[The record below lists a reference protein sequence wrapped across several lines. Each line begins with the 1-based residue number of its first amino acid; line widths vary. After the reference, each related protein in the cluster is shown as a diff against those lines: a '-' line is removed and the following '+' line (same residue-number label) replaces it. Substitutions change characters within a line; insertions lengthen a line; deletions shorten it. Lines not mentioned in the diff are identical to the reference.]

1 MTILPIYY
9 VFIYDSG
16 RSRVYRGSDTV
27 ATIIRDGHV
36 PDGMADSLVLKV
48 AMARSQSEAGYGR
61 ARMDCESR
69 RALGLELGDTV
80 EISGKRS
87 VVAKVFKCDPEDEG
101 RGMLFI
107 DGLTRTN
114 AGVSVDESVTVR
126 RCEPQPAEQV
136 TLAPN
141 IPDGKRIRFESG
153 IEGVF
158 LKGLMNRPLVAD
170 TDIIVPNIALMGN
183 RSTFAVVSTVP
194 KGPVMVN
201 DRTKVVVKDTAR
213 KQTSKA
219 QRGHQITYDDVG
231 GLDEELR
238 RIREMIELPLKH
250 PELFERL
257 GIGAPKGVLLYG
269 PPGTGKTLMAEA
281 VANESGASLFS
292 VRGPE
297 IMGQYYGQSEERL
310 REIFKEAEENAPS
323 IVFLDEIDSI
333 APSRDDVSGEVERR
347 VVAQL
352 LTLMDGLGDRGN
364 VIVIGATNRE
374 DSIDPA
380 LRRPGRFDREIE
392 IGIPGRKA
400 RADILSVHMR
410 DMPLTPDVT
419 PEWLASVTQG
429 FVGAD
434 LAALCR
440 EAAMHCLSSRMS
452 ELDLDRAIPSEILES
467 MKVSKDD
474 FSAAL
479 GEVEPS
485 GMREVL
491 VEIPKVTWDDV
502 GGLDDVRRR
511 IEEVFVPE
519 DGNSA
524 YDRLGIE
531 PGKGILLYGPPGTG
545 KTLIAKALANE
556 SGTNFISVNG
566 PEVASKWMG
575 ESERAIR
582 QIFKR
587 AKQMAPCII
596 FFDELDSIAPVRGM
610 GDGSVWERVVAQMLT
625 SMDGIE
631 GLRNVTV
638 MGATNRPDMIDSA
651 LLRPGRFDRLVLVGK
666 PDMNSRLRILKI
678 HTRKMP
684 LASDVDLEAVASAT
698 DGYVGADLAAVCR
711 EAGLA
716 AYREDPGA
724 DSVRMRHFE
733 QALTAVGPSVTQDMM
748 DNYENLGK
756 SMRKRRTGW
765 DSIPFYG

>member
-1 MTILPIYY
+1 MS
-9 VFIYDSG
+9 DS
-16 RSRVYRGSDTV
+16 
-27 ATIIRDGHV
+27 I
-36 PDGMADSLVLKV
+36 VLKV

-61 ARMDCESR
+61 ARMDTESR
-69 RALGLELGDTV
+69 RALGLELGDTI
-80 EISGKRS
+80 EIVGKRT
-87 VVAKVFKCDPEDEG
+87 VVAKVFKGDPEDEG
-101 RGMLFI
+101 RGLLLI

-114 AGVSVDESVTVR
+114 AGVGIDESVTVR
-126 RCEPQPAEQV
+126 RCDPKPAEQV
-136 TLAPN
+136 VLAPN
-141 IPDGKRIRFESG
+141 IPEGKRIKFEAG
-153 IEGVF
+153 IEDVF
-158 LKGLMNRPLVAD
+158 LRGLLNRPLVAD

-183 RSTFAVVSTVP
+183 RSTFSVVSTVP
-194 KGPVMVN
+194 KGPVVVHGG
-201 DRTKVVVKDTAR
+201 TKVTVRDAPR
-213 KQTSKA
+213 KQESKK
-219 QRGHQITYDDVG
+219 QRGKQVTYDDVG
-231 GLDEELR
+231 GLDDELR

-250 PELFERL
+250 PELFQRL
-257 GIGAPKGVLLYG
+257 GIGAPRGVLLYG

-281 VANESGASLFS
+281 VANESGATLFS

-310 REIFKEAEENAPS
+310 REIFKQAGESAPS

-333 APSRDDVSGEVERR
+333 APNRDSVSGEVERR

-400 RADILSVHMR
+400 RADILSVHLR
-410 DMPLTPDVT
+410 EMPLTEDVT
-419 PEWLASVTQG
+419 PEALASMTQG

-440 EAAMHCLSSRMS
+440 EAAMHCLSSRMG
-452 ELDLDRAIPSEILES
+452 EFDLDGQISTEMLES
-467 MKVSKDD
+467 MRVSMTD
-474 FSAAL
+474 FEAAL
-479 GEVEPS
+479 SEVEPS

-502 GGLDDVRRR
+502 GGLDDVRRQ
-511 IEEVFVPE
+511 ILEVMSTE
-519 DGNSA
+519 DGGPCE
-524 YDRLGIE
+524 RLGIE
-531 PGKGILLYGPPGTG
+531 PGRGVLLYGPPGTG

-566 PEVASKWMG
+566 PEMASKWMG

-610 GDGSVWERVVAQMLT
+610 GDGSAWERVVAQLLT

-631 GLRNVTV
+631 GMRNVTV
-638 MGATNRPDMIDSA
+638 MGATNRPDMIDPA

-666 PDMNSRLRILKI
+666 PDEAARLRILEV

-684 LASDVDLEAVASAT
+684 LDGVDLGSIAEAT
-698 DGYVGADLAAVCR
+698 DGYTGADLASLCR

-716 AYREDPGA
+716 AYREDRDA
-724 DSVRMRHFE
+724 EKVCQRHFE
-733 QALTAVGPSVTQDMM
+733 TALGLVGPSVTDQVMESYADA
-748 DNYENLGK
+748 GK
-756 SMRKRRTGW
+756 RIRKRRTGW
-765 DSIPFYG
+765 DSVPFYG

>member
-1 MTILPIYY
+1 MS
-9 VFIYDSG
+9 DS
-16 RSRVYRGSDTV
+16 
-27 ATIIRDGHV
+27 I
-36 PDGMADSLVLKV
+36 VLKV

-61 ARMDCESR
+61 ARMDGGSR
-69 RALGLELGDTV
+69 RALGVELGDTV
-80 EISGKRS
+80 EIAGKRS

-114 AGVSVDESVTVR
+114 AGVSVDENVTVR
-126 RCEPQPAEQV
+126 RCIPQPAEQI

-141 IPDGKRIRFESG
+141 IPDGKRIKFESG
-153 IEGVF
+153 IENVF
-158 LKGLMNRPLVAD
+158 LKGLMNRPLMAD

-183 RSTFAVVSTVP
+183 RSTFTVVSTAP
-194 KGPVMVN
+194 KGAVIVN
-201 DRTKVVVKDTAR
+201 EKTRIVVKDTPK
-213 KQTSKA
+213 KQQTAKV

-281 VANESGASLFS
+281 VANESGAALFS

-297 IMGQYYGQSEERL
+297 IIGQYYGQSEERL
-310 REIFKEAEENAPS
+310 REIFKEAAENAPS

-333 APSRDDVSGEVERR
+333 APNRNDVYGEVERR

-352 LTLMDGLGDRGN
+352 LTLMDGLDDRGN

-392 IGIPGRKA
+392 IGIPGRKS
-400 RADILSVHMR
+400 RADILSVHLR

-419 PEWLASVTQG
+419 PEKLASLTQG

-440 EAAMHCLSSRMS
+440 EAAMNCLSSRMN
-452 ELDLDRAIPSEILES
+452 ELDLDKAVPAEILES
-467 MKVSKDD
+467 MKVSMDD
-474 FSAAL
+474 FTAAL
-479 GEVEPS
+479 GDVEPS

-491 VEIPKVTWDDV
+491 VEIPKVSWEDV

-519 DGNSA
+519 EGNGA

-566 PEVASKWMG
+566 PEMASKWMG

-610 GDGSVWERVVAQMLT
+610 GDGSAWERVVAQMLT
-625 SMDGIE
+625 SMDGVE

-638 MGATNRPDMIDSA
+638 MGATNRPDMVDPA
-651 LLRPGRFDRLVLVGK
+651 LLRPGRFDRLILVGK
-666 PDMNSRLRILKI
+666 PDADSRLGILKV
-678 HTRKMP
+678 HTRRMP
-684 LASDVDLEAVASAT
+684 LGDVDLEAIAAMT

-716 AYREDPGA
+716 AYREDPDA
-724 DSVRMRHFE
+724 DRVLMRHFE
-733 QALTAVGPSVTQDMM
+733 SALKAVGPSVTQDMM
-748 DNYENLGK
+748 DGYENLGK
-756 SMRKRRTGW
+756 SMRKRRAGW
-765 DSIPFYG
+765 DNVPFYG

>member
-1 MTILPIYY
+1 M
-9 VFIYDSG
+9 
-16 RSRVYRGSDTV
+16 
-27 ATIIRDGHV
+27 
-36 PDGMADSLVLKV
+36 
-48 AMARSQSEAGYGR
+48 
-61 ARMDCESR
+61 
-69 RALGLELGDTV
+69 
-80 EISGKRS
+80 
-87 VVAKVFKCDPEDEG
+87 
-101 RGMLFI
+101 
-107 DGLTRTN
+107 
-114 AGVSVDESVTVR
+114 
-126 RCEPQPAEQV
+126 
-136 TLAPN
+136 
-141 IPDGKRIRFESG
+141 
-153 IEGVF
+153 F
-158 LKGLMNRPLVAD
+158 LKGLMNRPLMAD

-183 RSTFAVVSTVP
+183 RSTFTVVSTAP
-194 KGPVMVN
+194 KGAVIVN
-201 DRTKVVVKDTAR
+201 EKTRIVVKDTPK
-213 KQTSKA
+213 KQQTAKV

-281 VANESGASLFS
+281 VANESGAALFS

-297 IMGQYYGQSEERL
+297 IIGQYYGQSEERL
-310 REIFKEAEENAPS
+310 REIFKEAAENAPS

-333 APSRDDVSGEVERR
+333 APNRNDVYGEVERR

-352 LTLMDGLGDRGN
+352 LTLMDGLDDRGN

-392 IGIPGRKA
+392 IGIPGRKS
-400 RADILSVHMR
+400 RADILSVHLR

-419 PEWLASVTQG
+419 PEKLASLTQG

-440 EAAMHCLSSRMS
+440 EAAMNCLSSRMN
-452 ELDLDRAIPSEILES
+452 ELDLDKAVPAEILES
-467 MKVSKDD
+467 MKVSMDD
-474 FSAAL
+474 FTAAL
-479 GEVEPS
+479 GDVEPS

-491 VEIPKVTWDDV
+491 VEIPKVSWEDV

-519 DGNSA
+519 EGNGA

-566 PEVASKWMG
+566 PEMASKWMG

-610 GDGSVWERVVAQMLT
+610 GDGSAWERVVAQMLT
-625 SMDGIE
+625 SMDGVE

-638 MGATNRPDMIDSA
+638 MGATNRPDMVDPA
-651 LLRPGRFDRLVLVGK
+651 LLRPGRFDRLILVGK
-666 PDMNSRLRILKI
+666 PDADSRLGILKV
-678 HTRKMP
+678 HTRRMP
-684 LASDVDLEAVASAT
+684 LGDVDLAAIAAMT

-716 AYREDPGA
+716 AYREDPDA
-724 DSVRMRHFE
+724 DRVLMRHFE
-733 QALTAVGPSVTQDMM
+733 SALKAVGPSVTQDMM
-748 DNYENLGK
+748 EGYENLGK
-756 SMRKRRTGW
+756 SMRKRRAGW
-765 DSIPFYG
+765 DNVPFYG

>member
-1 MTILPIYY
+1 MK
-9 VFIYDSG
+9 DS
-16 RSRVYRGSDTV
+16 
-27 ATIIRDGHV
+27 I
-36 PDGMADSLVLKV
+36 VLKV

-61 ARMDCESR
+61 ARMDSESR
-69 RALGLELGDTV
+69 RALGLELGDTI
-80 EISGKRS
+80 EIAGKRS
-87 VVAKVFKCDPEDEG
+87 VVAKVFKGNPEDEG
-101 RGMLFI
+101 KGMLFI

-114 AGVSVDESVTVR
+114 AGVSVDENVTVR
-126 RCEPQPAEQV
+126 RCEPEPAEQV
-136 TLAPN
+136 VLAPN
-141 IPDGKRIRFESG
+141 IPEGKVIRFEEG
-153 IEGVF
+153 IEDVF
-158 LKGLMNRPLVAD
+158 LKGLLNRPLVAD

-183 RSTFAVVSTVP
+183 RSTFVVVQTQP

-201 DRTKVVVKDTAR
+201 ERTKVIVKAAPKAR
-213 KQTSKA
+213 AAKV
-219 QRGHQITYDDVG
+219 QRGNQITYDDVG
-231 GLDEELR
+231 GLDEELK

-257 GIGAPKGVLLYG
+257 GIRAPKGVLLYG

-281 VANESGASLFS
+281 VANESGASMFS

-297 IMGQYYGQSEERL
+297 IIGQYYGQSEERL

-333 APSRDDVSGEVERR
+333 APSRDEVSGEVERR

-392 IGIPGRKA
+392 IGVPGRKG
-400 RADILSVHMR
+400 REDILSVHLR
-410 DMPLTPDVT
+410 DMPLTQDVT
-419 PEWLASVTQG
+419 PERLASMTQG

-440 EAAMHCLSSRMS
+440 EAAMQCLSSRMG
-452 ELDLDRAIPSEILES
+452 EFDLDRPIPQDVLES
-467 MKVSKDD
+467 MKVSMDD
-474 FSAAL
+474 FTAAL
-479 GEVEPS
+479 GDVEPS

-519 DGNSA
+519 EGNRA
-524 YDRLGIE
+524 YERLGVE

-596 FFDELDSIAPVRGM
+596 FFDELDSIAPIRGM
-610 GDGSVWERVVAQMLT
+610 DDGSAWERVVAQMLT
-625 SMDGIE
+625 SMDGVE

-638 MGATNRPDMIDSA
+638 MGATNRPDMIDPA

-666 PDMNSRLRILKI
+666 PDEAARLGILKV
-678 HTRKMP
+678 HTRRMP
-684 LASDVDLEAVASAT
+684 LDGVDLQAVAAKT
-698 DGYVGADLAAVCR
+698 DGYVGADLFALCR

-716 AYREDPGA
+716 AYREDP
-724 DSVRMRHFE
+724 DSEKVLQRHFDA
-733 QALTAVGPSVTQDMM
+733 ALGAVGPSVSQADM
-748 DNYENLGK
+748 DAYENVGK
-756 SMRKRRTGW
+756 KIGKRRSGW
-765 DSIPFYG
+765 DNVPFYG

>member
-1 MTILPIYY
+1 MS
-9 VFIYDSG
+9 DS
-16 RSRVYRGSDTV
+16 
-27 ATIIRDGHV
+27 I
-36 PDGMADSLVLKV
+36 VLKV

-61 ARMDCESR
+61 ARMDGGSR
-69 RALGLELGDTV
+69 RALGVELGDTV
-80 EISGKRS
+80 EIAGKRS

-114 AGVSVDESVTVR
+114 AGVSVDENVTVR
-126 RCEPQPAEQV
+126 RCTPQPAEQI

-141 IPDGKRIRFESG
+141 IPDGKRIKFESG
-153 IEGVF
+153 IENVF
-158 LKGLMNRPLVAD
+158 LKGLMNRPLMAD

-183 RSTFAVVSTVP
+183 RSTFTVVSTAP
-194 KGPVMVN
+194 KGAVIVN
-201 DRTKVVVKDTAR
+201 EKTRIVVKDTPK
-213 KQTSKA
+213 KQQTAKV

-281 VANESGASLFS
+281 VANESGAALFS

-297 IMGQYYGQSEERL
+297 IIGQYYGQSEERL
-310 REIFKEAEENAPS
+310 REIFKGAAENAPS

-333 APSRDDVSGEVERR
+333 APNRNDVYGEVERR

-352 LTLMDGLGDRGN
+352 LTLMDGLDDRGN

-392 IGIPGRKA
+392 IGIPGRKS
-400 RADILSVHMR
+400 RADILSVHLR

-419 PEWLASVTQG
+419 PEKLASLTQG

-440 EAAMHCLSSRMS
+440 EAAMNCLSSRMN
-452 ELDLDRAIPSEILES
+452 ELDLDKAVPAEILES
-467 MKVSKDD
+467 MKVSMDD
-474 FSAAL
+474 FTAAL
-479 GEVEPS
+479 GDVEPS

-491 VEIPKVTWDDV
+491 VEIPKVSWEDV

-519 DGNSA
+519 EGNGA

-566 PEVASKWMG
+566 PEMASKWMG

-610 GDGSVWERVVAQMLT
+610 GDGSAWERVVAQMLT
-625 SMDGIE
+625 SMDGVE

-638 MGATNRPDMIDSA
+638 MGATNRPDMVDPA
-651 LLRPGRFDRLVLVGK
+651 LLRPGRFDRLILVGK
-666 PDMNSRLRILKI
+666 PDADSRLGILKV
-678 HTRKMP
+678 HTWRMP
-684 LASDVDLEAVASAT
+684 LGDVDLAAIAAMT

-716 AYREDPGA
+716 AYREDPDA
-724 DSVRMRHFE
+724 DWVLMRHFE
-733 QALTAVGPSVTQDMM
+733 SALKAVGPSVTQDMM
-748 DNYENLGK
+748 DGYENLGK
-756 SMRKRRTGW
+756 SMRKRRAGW
-765 DSIPFYG
+765 DNVPFYG

>member
-1 MTILPIYY
+1 MT
-9 VFIYDSG
+9 DS
-16 RSRVYRGSDTV
+16 
-27 ATIIRDGHV
+27 I
-36 PDGMADSLVLKV
+36 VLKV

-61 ARMDCESR
+61 ARMDGESR
-69 RALGLELGDTV
+69 KALELELGDTV

-101 RGMLFI
+101 RGMIFI

-114 AGVSVDESVTVR
+114 AGVSVDENVTVR
-126 RCEPQPAEQV
+126 RCTPQPAEQI

-141 IPDGKRIRFESG
+141 IPDGKRIKFEAG
-153 IEGVF
+153 IEAVF

-183 RSTFAVVSTVP
+183 RSTFTVASTVP
-194 KGPVMVN
+194 KGAVMVN
-201 DRTKVVVKDTAR
+201 ERTKIVVKDTPR
-213 KQTSKA
+213 KQQTAKV

-231 GLDEELR
+231 GLDDELR

-292 VRGPE
+292 IRGPE
-297 IMGQYYGQSEERL
+297 IIGQYYGQSEERL
-310 REIFKEAEENAPS
+310 RGIFKEAEENAPS

-333 APSRDDVSGEVERR
+333 APNRNDVSGEVERR

-400 RADILSVHMR
+400 RADILSVHLR

-419 PEWLASVTQG
+419 PEKLASLTQG

-440 EAAMHCLSSRMS
+440 EAAMNCLSSRMN
-452 ELDLDRAIPSEILES
+452 ELDLDKAVPAEILES
-467 MKVSKDD
+467 MKVSMDD
-474 FSAAL
+474 FTAAL

-491 VEIPKVTWDDV
+491 VEIPKVSWDDV

-519 DGNSA
+519 EGNHA

-566 PEVASKWMG
+566 PEMASKWMG

-610 GDGSVWERVVAQMLT
+610 GDGSAWERVVAQMLT

-638 MGATNRPDMIDSA
+638 MGATNRPDMIDPA
-651 LLRPGRFDRLVLVGK
+651 LLRPGRFDRLILVGK
-666 PDMNSRLRILKI
+666 PDAASRSGILKV
-678 HTRKMP
+678 HTRRMP
-684 LASDVDLEAVASAT
+684 LDGVDIEAIAAMT

-716 AYREDPGA
+716 AYREDPDA
-724 DSVRMRHFE
+724 KTVRMRHFE
-733 QALTAVGPSVTQDMM
+733 SALKTVGPSVTADMM
-748 DNYENLGK
+748 ENYENLGK

-765 DSIPFYG
+765 DNIPFYG